1 MPVSASVLHLPFVDA
16 DRGLALRANFG
27 ELALE
32 ASSAK
37 GFLFSESV

>member
-1 MPVSASVLHLPFVDA
+1 MPMSASVLHLPFVDA
-16 DRGLALRANFG
+16 DRGFAFGANFG

-37 GFLFSESV
+37 GLLFSESV